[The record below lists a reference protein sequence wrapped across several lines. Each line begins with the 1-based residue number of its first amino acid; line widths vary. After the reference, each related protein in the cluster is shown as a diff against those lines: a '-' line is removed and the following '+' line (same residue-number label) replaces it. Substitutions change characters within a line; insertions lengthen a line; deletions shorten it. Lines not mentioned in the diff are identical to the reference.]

1 MFLYLYCV
9 NNYSG
14 YRKKNVYDN
23 DNRNKN
29 NVSNNNSSCN
39 NSYSSKDDNVF
50 VNDKDEIP
58 K

>member
-1 MFLYLYCV
+1 MDIV
-9 NNYSG
+9 
-14 YRKKNVYDN
+14 KKNVYDN

-29 NVSNNNSSCN
+29 NVSNNSC
-39 NSYSSKDDNVF
+39 SSKDDNVF